1 MQKLVV
7 IRHGSV
13 GPDNNLDVDGRR
25 EVARLGRS
33 LASAYGGGGKIRLLS
48 SDTPHACESAEIL
61 GDLLGAPYT
70 YHEELWSDL
79 KNQNLKGVYA
89 LVKAH
94 EAVDVLILVTHRG
107 NMGKF
112 PRFFSKKQRWKTEV
126 RSHDVPQ
133 ATGWALDCNQKTF
146 SYIH

>member
-7 IRHGSV
+7 VRHGSV
-13 GPDNNLDVDGRR
+13 GPDNNLDVDGKR
-25 EVARLGRS
+25 EVARLGKR
-33 LASAYGGGGKIRLLS
+33 LASAFDEGCKIHLLS

-61 GDLLGAPYT
+61 GKLLGVPYT

-79 KNQNLKGVYA
+79 RSQNLKGVFG
-89 LVKAH
+89 LVRAH
-94 EAVDVLILVTHRG
+94 EGADVLILVTHRG

-112 PRFFSKKQRWKTEV
+112 PKFFSQRMWRTKV

-133 ATGWALDCNQKTF
+133 GTGWMLDCSVRTLA
-146 SYIH
+146 YLH